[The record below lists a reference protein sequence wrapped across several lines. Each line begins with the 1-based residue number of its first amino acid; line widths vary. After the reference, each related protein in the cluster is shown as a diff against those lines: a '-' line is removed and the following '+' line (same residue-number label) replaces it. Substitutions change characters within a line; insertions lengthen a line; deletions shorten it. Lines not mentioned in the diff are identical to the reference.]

1 MTDPISFSSRKAGMA
16 AREGALRLT
25 HAVLSDK
32 KMLDEAYQA
41 ELENGPLR
49 KLPGNDRAFAKRIV
63 ITLLQHLGEID
74 QILASFMDRGIP
86 KKSGPLRNILRLG
99 VAELLFLQVPS
110 HAVVDSAVTHFRTWK
125 KYAGFK
131 GLTNAVLRQV
141 SQKGAERLKEI
152 DAAKANLPDWLYQ
165 DWLRSYGKDVVDQ
178 MVEVSNA
185 PSTPLD
191 LSFKTID
198 DNAKKLAEVL
208 EGQWLETG
216 SLRLASHGKVDELE
230 GFESGDWW
238 VQDTA
243 ASLPVKLLGDVKE
256 KEVLDLCAAPG
267 GKTMQLA
274 ALGADVTALDLSG
287 KRLQRIQKNLDRTK
301 LEAKLVQGDA
311 LKHKFGKLFPAI
323 LLDAPCSATGTMR
336 RHPELIHQRTP
347 ADIAHF
353 AKLQARM
360 LRRAADLLD
369 DNGVLVF
376 CTCSLQSAEGPDLIS
391 DFLMEYP
398 DFGIDP
404 IEEKSHPELAPF
416 IQPDGSIR
424 TRPDQMGELG
434 GLDGFYA
441 IRFRKYA

>member
-25 HAVLSDK
+25 HAVLNDK

-152 DAAKANLPDWLYQ
+152 DTAKANLPDWLYQ
-165 DWLRSYGKDVVDQ
+165 DWLKSYGKDEVDQ

-191 LSFKTID
+191 LSFKAND
-198 DNAKKLAEVL
+198 ENAQKLAEVL

-230 GFESGDWW
+230 GFESGEWW

-243 ASLPVKLLGDVKE
+243 ASLPVKLLGDVKDT
-256 KEVLDLCAAPG
+256 EVLDLCAAPG

-336 RHPELIHQRTP
+336 RHPELIHQRSP

-376 CTCSLQSAEGPDLIS
+376 CTCSLQAAEGPDLIP

-404 IEEKSHPELAPF
+404 VEEKNHPEFAPF
-416 IQPDGSIR
+416 IQSDGSLR
-424 TRPDQMGELG
+424 TRPDQMAELG
-434 GLDGFYA
+434 GLDGFYI